1 MTSSPGLQVAS
12 TPKNRNGLAPGRDDD
27 VARIDLEAA
36 VAREVRGAGLAQHG
50 QSRRGAVVRL
60 AVGPG
65 LAAGVD
71 DVARRREVGLAD
83 LQVDDPPARRLQR
96 LRAREHLEGG
106 FRTQAVEAVGELH
119 QATP

>member
-1 MTSSPGLQVAS
+1 M
-12 TPKNRNGLAPGRDDD
+12 
-27 VARIDLEAA
+27 
-36 VAREVRGAGLAQHG
+36 AREVRGAGLAQHG
-50 QSRRGAVVRL
+50 QSGRGAVVRL

-83 LQVDDPPARRLQR
+83 LQVDDAAPRRLQR
-96 LRAREHLEGG
+96 LRASEHLEGG
-106 FRTQAVEAVGELH
+106 FGAQAVEAVGELH

>member
-1 MTSSPGLQVAS
+1 M
-12 TPKNRNGLAPGRDDD
+12 APGRDDD
-27 VARIDLEAA
+27 VARVDLEAA

-50 QSRRGAVVRL
+50 QAGRGAVVRL

-83 LQVDDPPARRLQR
+83 LQVDDAAARRLER
-96 LRAREHLEGG
+96 LGAREHLEGG

-119 QATP
+119 QVTP

>member
-27 VARIDLEAA
+27 AAGVDLEPA
-36 VAREVRGAGLAQHG
+36 VAREMGGAGLPQHG
-50 QSRRGAVVRL
+50 QARRGAVVRL

-65 LAAGVD
+65 LAARVD

-83 LQVDDPPARRLQR
+83 LQVDDPAPDASSAFARASTSKADSVPRRLR
-96 LRAREHLEGG
+96 LSASCIR
-106 FRTQAVEAVGELH
+106 
-119 QATP
+119 